1 MYSDANNLHGWAMS
15 EKFPVDGFKWIKKV
29 SKFSKHFIKNY
40 DENGEKGYFV
50 EVHVEY
56 PKNLIFKAIYCLYLK
71 EIKLK
76 NVTSL
81 FVTYKTKKTMS
92 FT

>member
-1 MYSDANNLHGWAMS
+1 MYSDGNNLCGWAMS
-15 EKFPVDGFKWIKKV
+15 EKFPVDGFKWV
-29 SKFSKHFIKNY
+29 KNY
-40 DENGEKGYFV
+40 QNLMSTSQKIMMKISDKGYFV
-50 EVHVEY
+50 EADVEY
-56 PKNLIFKAIYCLYLK
+56 PKNLIFKAISYFYLK

-81 FVTYKTKKTMS
+81 FVTCKTKKTMS